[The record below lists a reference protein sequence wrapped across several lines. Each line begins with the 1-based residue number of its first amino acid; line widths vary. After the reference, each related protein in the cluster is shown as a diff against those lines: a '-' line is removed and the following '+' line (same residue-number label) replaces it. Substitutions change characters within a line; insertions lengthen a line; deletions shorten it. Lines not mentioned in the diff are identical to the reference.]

1 MADATLDDLVR
12 GRAVG
17 RGVSSSVVVAAHRA
31 TGERYALKV
40 IPKAHIKCQSQLAQ
54 IYREKDLLGALDH
67 EGIVRFFRTLK
78 DEGHL
83 YYVLEYLAG
92 GELLWHMRRA
102 PRRRLAEP
110 DARVCTGAL
119 LLPLRYMAEQGVL
132 YRDLKPT
139 NVVFS
144 RSGRLKLVDFAHAK
158 RVASVASERSDSL
171 CGTHHYHAPETVRG
185 EGHGLPAQ
193 LWALGV
199 MIVEMLSGVPP
210 FGYAAAADGLSALHE
225 RVLNA
230 EPELE
235 SIDGAAV
242 RLASVYMPRD
252 VAVSPPLTVSDTRG
266 AHRAGG
272 ACTRATHARRG
283 RAPLPL
289 RRRLL
294 ERDGAHVARRP

>member
-1 MADATLDDLVR
+1 MDFHVACSPRGAEKFAKMADATLDDLVR

-40 IPKAHIKCQSQLAQ
+40 IPKARIKCQSQLAQ

-83 YYVLEYLAG
+83 YYLLEYLTG

-158 RVASVASERSDSL
+158 RVVSIASERSDSL

-199 MIVEMLSGVPP
+199 MIVEMMSGAPP
-210 FGYAAAADGLSALHE
+210 FGYAGADDGLSALHE

-242 RLASVYMPRD
+242 RLALVHVPRD
-252 VAVSPPLTVSDTRG
+252 AASSPPLTASDAHVS
-266 AHRAGG
+266 
-272 ACTRATHARRG
+272 
-283 RAPLPL
+283 RAP
-289 RRRLL
+289 RT
-294 ERDGAHVARRP
+294 A